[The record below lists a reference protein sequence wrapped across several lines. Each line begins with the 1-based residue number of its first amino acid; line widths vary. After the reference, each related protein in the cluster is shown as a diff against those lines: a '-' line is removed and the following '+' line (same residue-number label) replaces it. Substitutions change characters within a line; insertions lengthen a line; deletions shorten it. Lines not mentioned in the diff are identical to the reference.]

1 MSNNADVAATIDKNN
16 KKFCATLAAGN
27 AAGVAAL
34 YANNAR
40 LMATNSET
48 VSNNGLTAFWQGIID
63 MGVRDGTLIS
73 DTVEVHG
80 DTAIEVGKYV
90 LYGDNRTA
98 LDNGKYVVVWKNEG
112 GDWKLKEDIFNSS
125 VAAA

>member
-16 KKFCATLAAGN
+16 KKLCATLAAGN

>member
-1 MSNNADVAATIDKNN
+1 MSSNADVASTIDKNN
-16 KKFCATLAAGN
+16 KKLCATLAAGN

-40 LMATNSET
+40 LMATHNET
-48 VSNNGLTAFWQGIID
+48 VSSDGLTAFWQGVID
-63 MGVRDGTLIS
+63 MGVKDASLIS

-90 LYGDNRTA
+90 LYGANRTA
-98 LDNGKYVVVWKNEG
+98 LDNGKYVVVWKNQG

-125 VAAA
+125 VPAT